1 MNILPGGEYLE
12 PLGFSSK
19 AMHRKTGSGGY
30 FGMPNSFG
38 AWQSK
43 KLEPRADFITFEDLQ
58 DLQSPAFG
66 RD

>member
-1 MNILPGGEYLE
+1 
-12 PLGFSSK
+12 
-19 AMHRKTGSGGY
+19 MHRKTGSGGY